1 MVVLVFTSI
10 EPTCDALELRI
21 ARRAEL
27 LKPSSPSVV
36 DSVAVVDSV
45 YVTGEF
51 DVIVYGCLLVEV
63 EVLVVIPSCCK
74 KVLFPMY
81 RPLLLNDITPFEI
94 LAVMPELPSLS
105 KKSLTVV
112 FDVIVIME
120 LILPSEYTVTY

>member
-21 ARRAEL
+21 ARRSEL

-36 DSVAVVDSV
+36 DSDAVVDSM
-45 YVTGEF
+45 YVTGEL
-51 DVIVYGCLLVEV
+51 DVILHACVYIVSEV
-63 EVLVVIPSCCK
+63 VVVIPSCCK

-81 RPLLLNDITPFEI
+81 WPLLLNDITPFEI